1 MSCQCL
7 GGFFPSSS
15 NVISS
20 PEGAYQSPQGISLEG
35 TAQRLYWTPDNTDA
49 RCVLRSHRC
58 PQLFQGLNTA
68 PRFAGSS
75 PSLDVH
81 SPQGTRLSST
91 KCMNTILSQKVF
103 LISHR
108 LPLRGLTYIFASQQC
123 LILGSHA
130 ILQEVP
136 NSALKSF
143 MVIEWCLT
151 QVLGTIL
158 GNL

>member
-1 MSCQCL
+1 MS

-20 PEGAYQSPQGISLEG
+20 PEGAHQSPQGISLEG
-35 TAQRLYWTPDNTDA
+35 TAQRPYWTPDNMDP

-58 PQLFQGLNTA
+58 PQLFQGPNRA

-81 SPQGTRLSST
+81 SPQGTRLSDKGSST
-91 KCMNTILSQKVF
+91 KPMNTILSQKVF
-103 LISHR
+103 LISQW
-108 LPLRGLTYIFASQQC
+108 LPLRGLIYIFTSQQC

-136 NSALKSF
+136 NSAFKSF

-151 QVLGTIL
+151 QVPGTIL
-158 GNL
+158 GNP